1 MGLKLKLRAGES
13 AYISGALIKNGGSST
28 ELEILNKVPI
38 LRQKDIMLETAV
50 KTPCEQLYFIV
61 QTLYLQSDNANNE
74 LVKLFSNT
82 SSEIIK
88 AAPSMYSMID
98 AVHQKVSEFAYFE
111 ALKQAK
117 KLIRYE
123 KSLVSHAQPTQ

>member
-38 LRQKDIMLETAV
+38 LREKDIMLETAI

-61 QTLYLQSDNANNE
+61 QTLYLQSDNANE
-74 LVKLFSNT
+74 LVQLFSNV
-82 SSEIIK
+82 SAEIIK

-98 AVHQKVSEFAYFE
+98 AVHQKVSECAYFE

-117 KLIRYE
+117 KLIQYE

>member
-1 MGLKLKLRAGES
+1 
-13 AYISGALIKNGGSST
+13 
-28 ELEILNKVPI
+28 
-38 LRQKDIMLETAV
+38 MLETAV

-61 QTLYLQSDNANNE
+61 QTLYLQSENAE
-74 LVKLFSNT
+74 QLVQLFSNV
-82 SSEIIK
+82 SAEIIK

-98 AVHQKVSEFAYFE
+98 AVHQKVSECAYFE

-117 KLIRYE
+117 KLIQYE

>member
-1 MGLKLKLRAGES
+1 MGLKLKLRAGECV
-13 AYISGALIKNGGSST
+13 YISGALIKNGGSST

-38 LRQKDIMLETAV
+38 LREKDIMLETAV

-61 QTLYLQSDNANNE
+61 QTLYLQSDNTNE
-74 LVKLFSNT
+74 LVQLFSNL
-82 SSEIIK
+82 SAEILK

-98 AVHQKVSEFAYFE
+98 AVHQKVSESAYFE

-117 KLIRYE
+117 KLIQYE